1 MAADMGYV
9 PVILTNTLQGEA
21 KKAAVMFSE
30 LAKYAVLSFGDIPP
44 NQGKS
49 SLCETEVGLTKRG
62 VSKMDLKRI
71 EESAD
76 KAYNSQTGL
85 CIVSGGETVVNVT
98 GTGKGGRNQEMALA
112 FAIEFTK
119 SVSEDRGGFLNKF
132 HVEFLSAGTDGQDG
146 PTDAAGAIVN
156 KFFIPAVISSK
167 LKADDYLKNNDSYTL
182 FKSVQDY
189 NGLIECGL
197 TGTNVMDIQ
206 IILIKS
212 LS

>member
-1 MAADMGYV
+1 VAADKGYV

-21 KKAAVMFSE
+21 KEAAAMFSE
-30 LAKYAVLSFGDIPP
+30 LSKYAILSFGDISP

-76 KAYNSQTGL
+76 KAYNSQAGL
-85 CIVSGGETVVNVT
+85 CIVCGGETIVNVK
-98 GTGKGGRNQEMALA
+98 GTGKGGRNQEMALT
-112 FAIEFTK
+112 FAIEFSKTLADDK
-119 SVSEDRGGFLNKF
+119 GGVMKKF

-156 KFFIPAVISSK
+156 KYFIPAVISSK
-167 LKADDYLKNNDSYTL
+167 LNPNDFLKNNDSYTL
-182 FKSVQDY
+182 FKSVGDSNY
-189 NGLIECGL
+189 LIQCGL

-212 LS
+212 FP